1 MLGVEERGHKRHQ
14 TTILH
19 ECKTYVK
26 IMCQKNTARG
36 RHTADDAI
44 PTNEHCLYIHFR
56 QGTANNHQIHINE
69 WKTLD
74 LL

>member
-26 IMCQKNTARG
+26 IMCQKTQQEAYTRQMMLFQRMSTVYIYTSDKVRLIIIKYILMDG
-36 RHTADDAI
+36 RH
-44 PTNEHCLYIHFR
+44 
-56 QGTANNHQIHINE
+56 
-69 WKTLD
+69 
-74 LL
+74 